1 MQLFWKLWHAVQ
13 VEQYYQRALDIYET
27 KLGPDDPNVAKTKNN
42 LVRLVHQTPNSGLFI
57 IWFPSVVWTG
67 SDDWNHGSLYNF
79 GYLCM
84 LCLVFHFSAISFL
97 QPHTCIL
104 IVTGI
109 FFLQIFAALSKQFS
123 WFLDAILIYEIY
135 IGYQIWPITIKFQVY
150 PWISYITPQNSWT
163 NHRQP
168 DFFSFIYFFDFA
180 CLILI
185 GVVIHCFCRW
195 NIIIKE
201 L

>member
-104 IVTGI
+104 IVTRIFFSPDFCSFEQAILMISRFYSNLWDLHWLSKFDQLPLNFKFTLEYFILPLRILEQTTDNQI
-109 FFLQIFAALSKQFS
+109 FFL
-123 WFLDAILIYEIY
+123 
-135 IGYQIWPITIKFQVY
+135 
-150 PWISYITPQNSWT
+150 SYI
-163 NHRQP
+163 
-168 DFFSFIYFFDFA
+168 F
-180 CLILI
+180 LILHASFWLVLWSI
-185 GVVIHCFCRW
+185 AFAGGT
-195 NIIIKE
+195 
-201 L
+201 LL